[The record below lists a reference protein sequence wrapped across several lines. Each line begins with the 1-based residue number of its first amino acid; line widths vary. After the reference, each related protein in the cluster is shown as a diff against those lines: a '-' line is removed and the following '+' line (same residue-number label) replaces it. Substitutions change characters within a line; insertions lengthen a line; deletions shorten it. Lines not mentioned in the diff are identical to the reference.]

1 MNQQNLQK
9 ELEWLNKEIKK
20 DEMDLSKEREDFI
33 QELKKIKK
41 EDLFP
46 IQKKISIWSR
56 LRKVMGF

>member
-1 MNQQNLQK
+1 
-9 ELEWLNKEIKK
+9 LNKEIKK